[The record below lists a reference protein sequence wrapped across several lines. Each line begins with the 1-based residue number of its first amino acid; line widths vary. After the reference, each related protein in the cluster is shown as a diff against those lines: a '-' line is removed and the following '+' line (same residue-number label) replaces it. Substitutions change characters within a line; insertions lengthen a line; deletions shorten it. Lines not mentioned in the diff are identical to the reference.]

1 MKYLVKPKGA
11 LWLLVAVGVL
21 SFLLISAGETTH
33 KVLPGI
39 TPVPTSTL
47 WILPIAR
54 LFCDLA
60 SVAVVGGF
68 LVGGFL
74 IPYGRNASLNDIG
87 PFIYWSLAG
96 LGMWC
101 VALILQGLAS
111 VSEIFAVPLGR
122 TLDPLLL
129 KEFFTDLSSSR
140 ILLVELMFI
149 MLMLAFVAIAKS
161 PSTLR
166 RLCVLSVL
174 TASAPALTGHA
185 GLSNGH
191 QLASSSLA
199 VHLVSLLL
207 WCGGLLVITVFA
219 HWIGPNLSIVISR
232 YSSLAL
238 WCFVGVG
245 LSGLANSWI
254 RLGSF
259 AHLFDSIY
267 GRIIFIKLALLV
279 TLGAIGLA
287 HRTVTLKR
295 LARGEPRTLL
305 RFASGEVA
313 VMATAIA
320 AAVVLA
326 RTAFPVPHTT
336 TVPSPSELALGITI
350 PPAPSTWLVVF
361 GSFQPDVLWLAF
373 SIVVLGTYLKF
384 SRRVA
389 MWPRPR
395 TWYLVTALVLLTWG
409 TSGGIGVYSH
419 VLFSAHMVQHMIL
432 ALAVPLL
439 IYLARPYELI
449 IQTKPDNN
457 TEGLADWL
465 TASELNGVWKYA
477 TKPVTVV
484 SLTALGFWGIYFT
497 PLFGYLMST
506 HWGHLVMQGY
516 LLTSGF
522 LFVSCVLG
530 NSQPSQPVSMTQ
542 VRTLLVTE
550 PIHITFSLAVMFSGH
565 LIGSQTYERLHRPYR
580 QDLMSDQRTGGVIGL
595 IIGESIFLFM
605 LGIMLYRKRQQEGRL
620 TS

>member
-1 MKYLVKPKGA
+1 MLI
-11 LWLLVAVGVL
+11 
-21 SFLLISAGETTH
+21 FLLISAGETTH

-74 IPYGRNASLNDIG
+74 IPYGRSASLNQIG
-87 PFIYWSLAG
+87 PFINWSVTG
-96 LGMWC
+96 LGIWC
-101 VALILQGLAS
+101 IALILQGLAS
-111 VSEIFAVPLGR
+111 ASEIFAVPLNR

-129 KEFFTDLSSSR
+129 KEFFTDLTSSR
-140 ILLVELMFI
+140 ILLAELMFI
-149 MLMLAFVAIAKS
+149 MLMLAIVATAKS

-174 TASAPALTGHA
+174 TASAPALTGHS

-199 VHLVSLLL
+199 IHLISLLL

-219 HWIGPNLSIVISR
+219 QWIGPNLSIVISR

-254 RLGSF
+254 RLGTF
-259 AHLFDSIY
+259 AHLLDSIY
-267 GRIIFIKLALLV
+267 GRIIVIKFVLLV
-279 TLGAIGLA
+279 ALAGIGLT
-287 HRTVTLKR
+287 HRTVTIKR
-295 LARGEPRTLL
+295 LARGESRVLL

-313 VMATAIA
+313 VMGAAIST
-320 AAVVLA
+320 AVVLA
-326 RTAFPVPHTT
+326 RTAFPIPHTT
-336 TVPSPSELALGITI
+336 TAPSPSELALGVSI
-350 PPAPSTWLVVF
+350 PPEPSAWLVMF

-373 SIVVLGTYLKF
+373 SIVVFGTYLQL
-384 SRRVA
+384 SRR
-389 MWPRPR
+389 MTLWPRKR
-395 TWYLVTALVLLTWG
+395 IGYLATALILLTWG

-419 VLFSAHMVQHMIL
+419 VLFSAHMVQHMIM

-439 IYLARPYELI
+439 IYLARPYELVI
-449 IQTKPDNN
+449 RTKPDNN
-457 TEGLADWL
+457 IEGLADWL
-465 TASELNGVWKYA
+465 VASELDGMWKHA

-497 PLFGYLMST
+497 PLFGYLMSA

-516 LLTSGF
+516 LLASGF

-530 NSQPSQPVSMTQ
+530 SSPESGPVSMTQ

-550 PIHITFSLAVMFSGH
+550 PIHIAFSLAVMFSGH

-580 QDLMSDQRTGGVIGL
+580 QDLISDQRTGGVIGL
-595 IIGESIFLFM
+595 IIGESLFLFM
-605 LGIMLYRKRQQEGRL
+605 LGMLLYQKREQESSL
-620 TS
+620 PT